1 MKQKMQKL
9 KVVSFN
15 IEKRITKIQGEYEIQ
30 EQEEDLDTQVVPK
43 DKTDPEPPRKEES
56 TNTLHKV
63 SSNFIEGIM
72 LKQSIEIES
81 I

>member
-43 DKTDPEPPRKEES
+43 DKTDPQVIPKDKIEP
-56 TNTLHKV
+56 TNK
-63 SSNFIEGIM
+63 
-72 LKQSIEIES
+72 
-81 I
+81 